1 MPLTVMQLL
10 PELDVGGVERGTVEI
25 AAALVRDGH
34 RAIVVSAGGRL
45 AAELTALGAVHE
57 TLPIGRKHVRT
68 LGCIRPLRDLMVRH
82 HVDIVHARSRLPAWI
97 GARALRGLP
106 AAQRPAWL
114 TTVHGPYS
122 VNRYSRIMT
131 SGERVIA
138 ISEFIR
144 AYITDNYPRVAADRI
159 RVIPR
164 GIDRTLYP
172 SDYAPDAG
180 WRAAFLAQYPQLNG
194 RRLLVAPGR
203 LTRWKGQE
211 EFVRMIARLIRDGAA
226 VHGLL
231 AGGDGG
237 RGRFANDLR
246 TLIAEH
252 ELQAHVT
259 LLGNRSDL
267 REILALADIAYSL
280 TIEPEAFGRTTAEA
294 LSLGTPVIGYAHGG
308 TGEILRDVLPAGLV
322 PLRDIDA
329 AAATTA
335 RFLDTPP
342 AVPREHPYTLARMQD
357 ATLAVYAELERERV
371 NRAQPGQDAKS

>member
-25 AAALVRDGH
+25 AAALVRNGH

-45 AAELTALGAVHE
+45 VGELAALGAVHE
-57 TLPIGRKHVRT
+57 TLAIGRKHVRT
-68 LGCIRPLRDLMVRH
+68 LGCIRPLRDLITRH
-82 HVDIVHARSRLPAWI
+82 QVDVVHARSRLPAWI
-97 GARALRGLP
+97 GAHAIRGLP
-106 AAQRPAWL
+106 TAQRPAWL

-144 AYITDNYPRVAADRI
+144 AYITDNYPHVTADRI

-172 SDYAPDAG
+172 SGYVPDAG
-180 WRAAFLAQYPQLNG
+180 WRAAFFAQYPELDG
-194 RRLLVAPGR
+194 PRLLVAPGR

-211 EFVRMIARLIRDGAA
+211 EFVRMVARLVRDGHK
-226 VHGLL
+226 VHGLV

-246 TLIAEH
+246 TLIREH
-252 ELQAHVT
+252 ELQAHIT
-259 LLGNRSDL
+259 LLGNRNDL

-308 TGEILRDVLPAGLV
+308 TGEILRDVLPEGLV
-322 PLRDIDA
+322 PVRNINAA
-329 AAATTA
+329 AAATA
-335 RFLDTPP
+335 RFLQAPP
-342 AVPREHPYTLARMQD
+342 TVPGDHPYTLSRMQD
-357 ATLAVYAELERERV
+357 ATLGVYAELERERIR
-371 NRAQPGQDAKS
+371 RAQLGHDAKS

>member
-25 AAALVRDGH
+25 AAALVGNGH

-45 AAELTALGAVHE
+45 VGELAALGAVHE
-57 TLPIGRKHVRT
+57 TLAIGRKHVRT
-68 LGCIRPLRDLMVRH
+68 LGCIRPLRELMVKH

-97 GARALRGLP
+97 GALAIRGLP
-106 AAQRPAWL
+106 AAHRPAWL
-114 TTVHGPYS
+114 TTVHGPYT

-144 AYITDNYPRVAADRI
+144 AYITDNYPHVAARRI

-164 GIDRTLYP
+164 GIDRAHYP
-172 SDYAPDAG
+172 NGYTPDAA
-180 WRAAFLAQYPQLNG
+180 WRAAFFAQYPELEG

-211 EFVRMIARLIRDGAA
+211 EFVHMIARLVREGHE

-237 RGRFANDLR
+237 RGRFVADLR
-246 TLIAEH
+246 TLIAAQD
-252 ELQAHVT
+252 LQAHVT
-259 LLGNRSDL
+259 LLGNRRDL

-294 LSLGTPVIGYAHGG
+294 LSVGTPVIGYAHGG
-308 TGEILRDVLPAGLV
+308 TAEILRDVLPAGLV
-322 PLRDIDA
+322 ALRDVAA

-335 RFLDTPP
+335 RFLAEPP
-342 AVPREHPYTLARMQD
+342 IVRHEHPYTLARMQE
-357 ATLAVYAELERERV
+357 ATLAVYAELASERAG
-371 NRAQPGQDAKS
+371 AQFAQDVKS

>member
-1 MPLTVMQLL
+1 MQLL

-25 AAALVRDGH
+25 AAALVQNGH

-45 AAELTALGAVHE
+45 VAELSALGAAHE
-57 TLPIGRKHVRT
+57 TLAIGRKHVRT
-68 LGCIRPLRDLMVRH
+68 LGCIAPLRDLMVRH
-82 HVDIVHARSRLPAWI
+82 DVDIVHARSRLPAWI
-97 GARALRGLP
+97 GARAIRGLP
-106 AAQRPAWL
+106 VAQRPAWV
-114 TTVHGPYS
+114 TTVHGPYT

-144 AYITDNYPRVAADRI
+144 TYITDNYPRVPADRI

-164 GIDRTLYP
+164 GIDRALYP
-172 SDYAPDAG
+172 SGYVPDAA
-180 WRAAFLAQYPQLNG
+180 WRAGFFAQYPQLNG

-211 EFVRMIARLIRDGAA
+211 EFVHMIARLIRDGRP

-237 RGRFANDLR
+237 RGRFTDDLR
-246 TLIAEH
+246 ALIAAH
-252 ELQAHVT
+252 DLQSHVT
-259 LLGNRSDL
+259 LLGNRGDL

-308 TGEILRDVLPAGLV
+308 TGEILRDVLPEGLV

-329 AAATTA
+329 AAAATA
-335 RFLDTPP
+335 RFLDAPP
-342 AVPREHPYTLARMQD
+342 AVPDEHPYTLARMQD
-357 ATLAVYAELERERV
+357 ATLAVYAEFEP
-371 NRAQPGQDAKS
+371 RAGRDPLGQDAKS